1 MPFTSDTRLLRDG
14 LLLNPARGRTALYD
28 ALIAGLDHLEKGRL
42 DKKTLV
48 LISDGGDNMSNAT
61 KEEMLR
67 RAEESTATIYTVGIY
82 DTNDRDRNPGFLKE
96 LARIT
101 GGEAFLPGDDGRQLV
116 PVCEKIAKDIRNRY
130 TVGYVPS
137 NRDFD
142 GKPRRLKV
150 LANAPAGKKYEVRT
164 RTHYLAASSRN
175 TASRTTEGPTK

>member
-1 MPFTSDTRLLRDG
+1 M
-14 LLLNPARGRTALYD
+14 
-28 ALIAGLDHLEKGRL
+28 
-42 DKKTLV
+42 

-101 GGEAFLPGDDGRQLV
+101 GGEAFLPGDDGRHLV
-116 PVCEKIAKDIRNRY
+116 PICEKIAKDIRNRY

-150 LANAPAGKKYEVRT
+150 LANAPTGKKYDVRT
-164 RTHYLAASSRN
+164 RTHYLAPSSRN